1 MDGHKL
7 YRCLIIIEFKWFS
20 NLYQNRV
27 QGEVP
32 FYRHFTLPRDT
43 WPLVAFD
50 VQTYLQS
57 CIQTYTRKQTKRNN
71 RITCNFYSPSSH
83 DSFVDKIF
91 RSRMLQK
98 DLYDDSS
105 FASFVK
111 KLFYFFNSFKV
122 VTKIIGFVWII
133 AQTIL
138 TKI

>member
-1 MDGHKL
+1 MAETWHGRKGHNIGSDYRWIEVIIGYLKTEMDGHKL

-57 CIQTYTRKQTKRNN
+57 CIQTYTRK
-71 RITCNFYSPSSH
+71 
-83 DSFVDKIF
+83 
-91 RSRMLQK
+91 
-98 DLYDDSS
+98 
-105 FASFVK
+105 
-111 KLFYFFNSFKV
+111 
-122 VTKIIGFVWII
+122 
-133 AQTIL
+133 
-138 TKI
+138 